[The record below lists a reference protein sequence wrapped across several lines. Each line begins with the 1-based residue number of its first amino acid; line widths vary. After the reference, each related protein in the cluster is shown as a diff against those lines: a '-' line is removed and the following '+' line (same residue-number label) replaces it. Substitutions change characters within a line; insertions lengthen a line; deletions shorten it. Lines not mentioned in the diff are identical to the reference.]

1 MQWLKENYCHLA
13 TLFAKLTKSGAPWFG
28 AIIQLIIAIIMMS
41 MGAFDTITNML
52 IFVIWLFYCMSFV
65 AVIILRKREP
75 NMERPYK
82 VPLYPIT
89 PLIAILAGSFVLINT
104 LFTQF
109 ILAVIGIL
117 ITALGIPVY
126 YYKKKQKKHKVR

>member
-1 MQWLKENYCHLA
+1 
-13 TLFAKLTKSGAPWFG
+13 SGAPWFG

-82 VPLYPIT
+82 VPLYPII

-109 ILAVIGIL
+109 ILAIIGIL
-117 ITALGIPVY
+117 ITALGI
-126 YYKKKQKKHKVR
+126 

>member
-1 MQWLKENYCHLA
+1 MVRRNYSTVNRNRHDVN
-13 TLFAKLTKSGAPWFG
+13 
-28 AIIQLIIAIIMMS
+28 
-41 MGAFDTITNML
+41 GAFDTITNML

-82 VPLYPIT
+82 VPLYPII

-109 ILAVIGIL
+109 ILAIIGIL
-117 ITALGIPVY
+117 ITTLGIPVY
-126 YYKKKQKKHKVR
+126 YYKKKQKRHKF

>member
-1 MQWLKENYCHLA
+1 
-13 TLFAKLTKSGAPWFG
+13 
-28 AIIQLIIAIIMMS
+28 LIIAIIMMS

-82 VPLYPIT
+82 VPLYPII

-109 ILAVIGIL
+109 ILAIIGIL

-126 YYKKKQKKHKVR
+126 YYKKKQKAA

>member
-1 MQWLKENYCHLA
+1 M
-13 TLFAKLTKSGAPWFG
+13 
-28 AIIQLIIAIIMMS
+28 IQLIIAIIMMS

-82 VPLYPIT
+82 VPLYPVI
-89 PLIAILAGSFVLINT
+89 PFNCYLAGSFVLINT

-109 ILAVIGIL
+109 ILAIIGIL

-126 YYKKKQKKHKVR
+126 YYKKKQKSSIR

>member
-1 MQWLKENYCHLA
+1 
-13 TLFAKLTKSGAPWFG
+13 
-28 AIIQLIIAIIMMS
+28 
-41 MGAFDTITNML
+41 
-52 IFVIWLFYCMSFV
+52 MSFV

-82 VPLYPIT
+82 VPLYPII

-109 ILAVIGIL
+109 ILAIIGIL

-126 YYKKKQKKHKVR
+126 YYKKKQKQHKVR

>member
-1 MQWLKENYCHLA
+1 
-13 TLFAKLTKSGAPWFG
+13 
-28 AIIQLIIAIIMMS
+28 MS

-82 VPLYPIT
+82 VPLYPII

-109 ILAVIGIL
+109 ILAIIGIL
-117 ITALGIPVY
+117 ITTLGIPVY
-126 YYKKKQKKHKVR
+126 YYKKKQKRHKF

>member
-1 MQWLKENYCHLA
+1 
-13 TLFAKLTKSGAPWFG
+13 
-28 AIIQLIIAIIMMS
+28 
-41 MGAFDTITNML
+41 
-52 IFVIWLFYCMSFV
+52 MSFV

-82 VPLYPIT
+82 VPLYPII

-109 ILAVIGIL
+109 ILAIIGIL

-126 YYKKKQKKHKVR
+126 YYKKETKAARE

>member
-1 MQWLKENYCHLA
+1 
-13 TLFAKLTKSGAPWFG
+13 
-28 AIIQLIIAIIMMS
+28 
-41 MGAFDTITNML
+41 
-52 IFVIWLFYCMSFV
+52 MSFV

-82 VPLYPIT
+82 VPLYPII

-109 ILAVIGIL
+109 ILAIIGIL
-117 ITALGIPVY
+117 ITTLGIPVY
-126 YYKKKQKKHKVR
+126 YYKKKQKAA